1 MMRRLAVLALLAV
14 FAYSVYSLLSPSLA
28 VGSGLGG
35 LPLSSGMP
43 VLLSPAE
50 ALSLRISGPLLGYL
64 LALIYLILAALEWLA
79 YQISRLLAHL
89 LGVMPLLP
97 PPNRTSPTG
106 APPTSAA
113 PAIGGGGGGGAPLGA
128 GPTLALNI
136 PIAFALIAVLAV
148 AALLIGMRRGQSAA
162 EQVASAVAVGA
173 RPAEPPGPPAAVGP
187 SIPARPP
194 DVSADLPPPVGPRL
208 VKWPLLDDVPPVWPL
223 GRPLPVEPAAEGVS
237 LEASGCAVAH
247 SGRALV
253 LSADGPC
260 LARIVARR
268 GGEEEALLVKFSDL
282 HREVA
287 NSFHDAF
294 KSAPGWMTAREIMAP
309 LGAPPDVVE
318 VFERAAYSD
327 LPLDYWDFAKFY
339 RWLRGHA
346 GRV

>member
-1 MMRRLAVLALLAV
+1 MRRLAVLALLAV

-28 VGSGLGG
+28 VRSGLGG

-128 GPTLALNI
+128 GPTPALNI

-148 AALLIGMRRGQSAA
+148 AALLIGMRRGQSA
-162 EQVASAVAVGA
+162 
-173 RPAEPPGPPAAVGP
+173 PAEPPPPSP
-187 SIPARPP
+187 SALDLRSLRGLPRP
-194 DVSADLPPPVGPRL
+194 S
-208 VKWPLLDDVPPVWPL
+208 
-223 GRPLPVEPAAEGVS
+223 GRPSLRVLPTSRPTC
-237 LEASGCAVAH
+237 LRPSGPGSS
-247 SGRALV
+247 SG
-253 LSADGPC
+253 LSWTTCLPC
-260 LARIVARR
+260 GLWGGLSPSSRPRR
-268 GGEEEALLVKFSDL
+268 GS
-282 HREVA
+282 R
-287 NSFHDAF
+287 
-294 KSAPGWMTAREIMAP
+294 
-309 LGAPPDVVE
+309 
-318 VFERAAYSD
+318 
-327 LPLDYWDFAKFY
+327 
-339 RWLRGHA
+339 
-346 GRV
+346 